1 VNEDSWGLE
10 SSLIASLFRQAYA
23 TITLLSGIFTM
34 RSKLISLLMGLTFV
48 AVIVGSQNLRADIV
62 WNEAIDGD
70 LSDDPSRPTA
80 LSFSI
85 GANTVIGSLG
95 IPDDDIR
102 DFMTFTIGPNQLLT
116 SLTLDTF
123 SPAGLSFQAINAGST
138 GFIPGSDPA
147 GNFLGLEFVRDSM
160 VGTDMLPLLAA
171 GNFGSTG
178 FSTPL
183 GPGTY
188 TYLIQ
193 EVSPEQ
199 FRDYTL
205 TFNVVP
211 EPSSIALVSLVGVLF
226 FVRRARRGQIICR

>member
-1 VNEDSWGLE
+1 
-10 SSLIASLFRQAYA
+10 
-23 TITLLSGIFTM
+23 
-34 RSKLISLLMGLTFV
+34 
-48 AVIVGSQNLRADIV
+48 
-62 WNEAIDGD
+62 
-70 LSDDPSRPTA
+70 
-80 LSFSI
+80 
-85 GANTVIGSLG
+85 
-95 IPDDDIR
+95 
-102 DFMTFTIGPNQLLT
+102 
-116 SLTLDTF
+116 
-123 SPAGLSFQAINAGST
+123 
-138 GFIPGSDPA
+138 
-147 GNFLGLEFVRDSM
+147 
-160 VGTDMLPLLAA
+160 MLPLLAA